1 MAETVEIGIKLN
13 IEEAEERLRK
23 INEAISALNANTD
36 TTESEV
42 KALEHEYDVLSEY
55 LEKAKAASD
64 NTSESFA
71 KQAKS
76 LNDTQDIAQATGDT
90 ISLLGVAETGLGAA
104 VAGTSS
110 VVNKSI
116 RYIKGLSKA
125 LDAMKTSATGAG
137 GAVGFLRKALE
148 LLAKNWILIAVT
160 ALVTV
165 IGKLASAYSDFQ
177 ELLDKSNF
185 KKMEKSIE
193 NLNKK
198 YERQAELNSLLG
210 KRASENTDLQ
220 IKKLNELNK
229 KLGIYS
235 KNLKSAY
242 DGEFEFGKVVKKYLD
257 GDISLY
263 GQLDDKNKEI
273 VETYAKYQEMLEQ
286 NNHELDEI
294 LPKMKEQQLIEEAI
308 ADAEYEYSMALEK
321 VSQKYDGI
329 LTRMNSGLQVMESQ
343 QELADEMNGLSETY
357 LENELRINEAQEKIL
372 NTELQRNNEMQNAM
386 QKQINAIDAQ
396 IIKAEKAGNLE
407 QRKTLELE
415 RQSLVTQ
422 KIGLENDRQ
431 VISTQKTLNNIRLQ
445 ASFTRSML
453 DNVQKLNRNIM
464 EIENSYLDL
473 IDTGAF
479 EKISSTDYFQAYQ
492 AMFIQVVQ
500 LYGELQRSMTT
511 VKADA
516 KALLGYDVKEVKD
529 LAYAAAQA
537 KQEFDTLGDDQKL
550 KKAQLLDFI
559 SSANNAMQEWTQTN
573 NEIINR
579 LESRGLS
586 MVQKLGN
593 AIQSVGPE
601 IRKVFGMNRDSVP
614 ELGFLDEYNDAHN
627 FSKLIQRNTEDSDK
641 ILKSS
646 SYKWTEE
653 LYDFQKQIEDTIELY
668 RKWKDEG
675 ESAFDGLTSDQKKY
689 NDEFFNLLSNA
700 GVQAETF
707 LTKLS
712 EELKANIRDI
722 ENSAAEATR
731 LAIESEVEFMERY
744 SDVGELTLKKYYDY
758 RQQLAFEDK
767 RARDREVKAQEELM
781 RKAGIEEIAI
791 EEFVKQSKL
800 QIDREYAAES
810 EQITRESMRT
820 KEEIAANVAG
830 NINSISENMFSLEGE
845 MSDANFERNKNIQGA
860 TLIASTYANAAQAFG
875 STYAQAPGGVA
886 AKTIQA
892 GIASAAVLASGIA
905 AYNKLMATTKDTRS
919 ISDFNDSSQAGF
931 TPVETGTSSVANTF
945 VGQRY
950 NKYNQDIQPVLVVD
964 EVTAKQ
970 MQKQNIKR
978 VATI

>member
-1 MAETVEIGIKLN
+1 MAENTVEIGIKFN
-13 IEEAEERLRK
+13 IEQAEERLQK

-36 TTESEV
+36 NTEEEV

-90 ISLLGVAETGLGAA
+90 ISLLGVAETGLGSA

-116 RYIKGLSKA
+116 RYIKGMSKA

-210 KRASENTDLQ
+210 KRSSENTDLQ
-220 IKKLNELNK
+220 IKKLTELNK

-242 DGEFEFGKVVKKYLD
+242 DGEFEFGKVVKKYLE

-286 NNHELDEI
+286 NNYELDQI

-321 VSQKYDGI
+321 VSQKYDGL

-343 QELADEMNGLSETY
+343 QELMDETNGLSETY
-357 LENELRINEAQEKIL
+357 LENELKINEAQEKIL
-372 NTELQRNNEMQNAM
+372 NTELQRNNEMQNAL

-396 IIKAEKAGNLE
+396 IIKAEKAGNIE

-473 IDTGAF
+473 IETGAF
-479 EKISSTDYFQAYQ
+479 EKISSYDYFQAYNS
-492 AMFIQVVQ
+492 MFLQVGH
-500 LYGELQRSMTT
+500 LYGELQRNMTT

-516 KALLGYDVKEVKD
+516 KALLGYDVKEISD

-537 KQEFDTLGDDQKL
+537 KQEFETLGDDQKL
-550 KKAQLLDFI
+550 RKAQLLDFI

-573 NEIINR
+573 NEMINR

-586 MVQKLGN
+586 MVQKLSE
-593 AIQSVGPE
+593 AIQTVGPE
-601 IRKVFGMNRDSVP
+601 IKAVFGQQMFGDGPYSMAYMSSYLTQASGYFDNITVSD
-614 ELGFLDEYNDAHN
+614 G
-627 FSKLIQRNTEDSDK
+627 FSKNMFEMEHE
-641 ILKSS
+641 LKQ
-646 SYKWTEE
+646 
-653 LYDFQKQIEDTIELY
+653 FQKQIDDTIELY
-668 RKWKDEG
+668 HKWKDEG
-675 ESAFDGLTSDQKKY
+675 ENAFSGLTYDQKKY
-689 NDEFFNLLSNA
+689 NDEFFNLLSSA

-712 EELKANIRDI
+712 EELKANIREI
-722 ENSAAEATR
+722 ERSSAEATR
-731 LAIESEVEFMERY
+731 QAIENEISFMERY

-767 RARDREVKAQEELM
+767 RARERDVDDQVELM
-781 RKAGIEEIAI
+781 RKAGVEETAIADY
-791 EEFVKQSKL
+791 VKQAKL

-810 EQITRESMRT
+810 EKITRESMRT

-919 ISDFNDSSQAGF
+919 ISDFNDSSQSF
-931 TPVETGTSSVANTF
+931 TPVDTGTSSVANTF

-964 EVTAKQ
+964 EVTFKQ
-970 MQKQNIKR
+970 QQQSNLRKI
-978 VATI
+978 ATI

>member
-13 IEEAEERLRK
+13 IEEAEERLQK

-42 KALEHEYDVLSEY
+42 KALEKEYDILAEY
-55 LEKAKAASD
+55 LEKAKSASD

-90 ISLLGVAETGLGAA
+90 ISLLGVAETGLGSA

-116 RYIKGLSKA
+116 RYIKGMSKA

-137 GAVGFLRKALE
+137 GAVGFLSKALE

-198 YERQAELNSLLG
+198 YERMAELNSLLG
-210 KRASENTDLQ
+210 KRSSENTDLQ
-220 IKKLNELNK
+220 IKKLTELNK
-229 KLGIYS
+229 KLDIYS

-242 DGEFEFGKVVKKYLD
+242 DGEFEFGKVVRKYLE

-286 NNHELDEI
+286 NNHELNEI

-308 ADAEYEYSMALEK
+308 ADAAYDYGMAIEK
-321 VSQKYDGI
+321 VSQKYDGL
-329 LTRMNSGLQVMESQ
+329 LTRMNNGLQVMESQ
-343 QELADEMNGLSETY
+343 QELMDETNGLSENY

-372 NTELQRNNEMQNAM
+372 NTELQRNQEMQNAL
-386 QKQINAIDAQ
+386 QKQINAMDAQ
-396 IIKAEKAGNLE
+396 IIKAEKSGNLE

-479 EKISSTDYFQAYQ
+479 EKISPEKYFQAYN
-492 AMFIQVVQ
+492 AMFMQVGQ
-500 LYGELQRSMTT
+500 LYSELQRNMTT

-516 KALLGYDVKEVKD
+516 KALLGYDVKDLKD
-529 LAYAAAQA
+529 LAFAAAQA
-537 KQEFDTLGDDQKL
+537 KDEFETLGDDQKMR
-550 KKAQLLDFI
+550 KAQLLDFI

-573 NEIINR
+573 NEMINR

-586 MVQKLGN
+586 MVQKLGD
-593 AIQSVGPE
+593 AMQSVGPE
-601 IRKVFGMNRDSVP
+601 IRKVFGMDMFGEGPYSTAYMSSYLSSIEDYFDNITVSNSFSENLEKMQH
-614 ELGFLDEYNDAHN
+614 ELGKF
-627 FSKLIQRNTEDSDK
+627 R
-641 ILKSS
+641 
-646 SYKWTEE
+646 
-653 LYDFQKQIEDTIELY
+653 KQIDNTIELY
-668 RKWKDEG
+668 HKWKDEG
-675 ESAFDGLTSDQKKY
+675 EGALNGLTSDQKEY
-689 NDEFFNLLSNA
+689 NTEFFNLLESA

-712 EELKANIRDI
+712 EELSEKIREI
-722 ENSAAEATR
+722 ENASAEATR

-744 SDVGELTLKKYYDY
+744 SDVGELTLTKYYDY
-758 RQQLAFEDK
+758 RQQLAFQDK
-767 RARDREVKAQEELM
+767 KSREREVDDQVELM
-781 RKAGIEEIAI
+781 RKAGVEETAIA
-791 EEFVKQSKL
+791 EFVKQSKL

-810 EQITRESMRT
+810 ESITRESMRT
-820 KEEIAANVAG
+820 KEEIAASVAG
-830 NINSISENMFSLEGE
+830 NLNTITENMFSLEGD
-845 MSDANFERNKNIQGA
+845 MSDENFERNKKLQGA

-892 GIASAAVLASGIA
+892 GIASAAVLASGIQ
-905 AYNKLMATTKDTRS
+905 AYNKLMATTKDTAS
-919 ISDFNDSSQAGF
+919 ISDYNSAQGQSFS
-931 TPVETGTSSVANTF
+931 PVETGTSSVVNTL
-945 VGQRY
+945 VGGRY
-950 NKYNQDIQPVLVVD
+950 NRYQQDIQPVLVVD
-964 EVTAKQ
+964 EVTFKQ
-970 MQKQNIKR
+970 QQQSNLRKI
-978 VATI
+978 ATI

>member
-13 IEEAEERLRK
+13 IEQAEERLQK

-36 TTESEV
+36 NTESEV
-42 KALEHEYDVLSEY
+42 KALEKEYDILAEY

-71 KQAKS
+71 KQARS

-90 ISLLGVAETGLGAA
+90 ISLLGVAETGLGSA

-116 RYIKGLSKA
+116 RYIKGMSKA

-165 IGKLASAYSDFQ
+165 IGKLASAYSDFR

-185 KKMEKSIE
+185 RKMEKSIE

-198 YERQAELNSLLG
+198 YERMAELNSLLG
-210 KRASENTDLQ
+210 KRSSENTDLQ
-220 IKKLNELNK
+220 IKKLTELNK
-229 KLGIYS
+229 KLDVYS

-242 DGEFEFGKVVKKYLD
+242 DGEFEFGKVVRKYLE

-286 NNHELDEI
+286 NNHELNEI

-308 ADAEYEYSMALEK
+308 ADAAYDYSMAIEK
-321 VSQKYDGI
+321 VSQKYDGLI
-329 LTRMNSGLQVMESQ
+329 TRMNNGLQVMESQ
-343 QELADEMNGLSETY
+343 QELMDETNGLSENY

-372 NTELQRNNEMQNAM
+372 NTELQRNQEMQNAL
-386 QKQINAIDAQ
+386 QKQINAMDAQ
-396 IIKAEKAGNLE
+396 IIKAEKSGNLE

-479 EKISSTDYFQAYQ
+479 EKISPEEYFQAYN
-492 AMFIQVVQ
+492 AMFMQVGQ
-500 LYGELQRSMTT
+500 LYSELQRNMTT

-516 KALLGYDVKEVKD
+516 KELLGYDVKEVKD
-529 LAYAAAQA
+529 LANAAAQA
-537 KQEFDTLGDDQKL
+537 KQEFETLGDDQKMR
-550 KKAQLLDFI
+550 KAQLLDFI

-573 NEIINR
+573 NEMINR

-586 MVQKLGN
+586 MVQKLGD
-593 AIQSVGPE
+593 AMQAVIPQ
-601 IRKVFGMNRDSVP
+601 IKTAFGMERDLIPDS
-614 ELGFLDEYNDAHN
+614 GFLNEYNDAYN
-627 FSKLIQRNTEDSDK
+627 FSKLIQRNTKYADE
-641 ILKSS
+641 ILKSL
-646 SYKWTEE
+646 SYKQAKE
-653 LYDFQKQIEDTIELY
+653 LYDFQKQIESTIELY
-668 RKWKDEG
+668 NEWKKNG
-675 ESAFDGLTSDQKKY
+675 ENVLAGLTSDQEEY
-689 NDEFFNLLSNA
+689 NAEFFDLLSNA
-700 GVQAETF
+700 GAQAEVF
-707 LTKLS
+707 FTKLS
-712 EELKANIRDI
+712 EELKSNIREI
-722 ENSAAEATR
+722 ERSSAEAVR
-731 LAIESEVEFMERY
+731 QAIDNEISFMERY
-744 SDVGELTLKKYYDY
+744 SDVGELTLTKYYDY

-767 RARDREVKAQEELM
+767 RARERDVDDQVELM

-810 EQITRESMRT
+810 ESITRESMRT
-820 KEEIAANVAG
+820 KEEIAASVAG
-830 NINSISENMFSLEGE
+830 NLNTITENMFSLEGD
-845 MSDANFERNKNIQGA
+845 MSDENFERNKKLQGA

-892 GIASAAVLASGIA
+892 GIASAAVLASGIQ
-905 AYNKLMATTKDTRS
+905 AYNKLMSTTKDTAS
-919 ISDFNDSSQAGF
+919 ISDYNNAQGQSFS
-931 TPVETGTSSVANTF
+931 PVETGTSSVVNTL
-945 VGQRY
+945 VGGRY
-950 NKYNQDIQPVLVVD
+950 NRYQQDIQPVLVVD
-964 EVTAKQ
+964 EVTFKQ
-970 MQKQNIKR
+970 QQQQNLRKI
-978 VATI
+978 ATI

>member
-1 MAETVEIGIKLN
+1 MAENTVEIGIKLN
-13 IEEAEERLRK
+13 IEQAEERLQK

-36 TTESEV
+36 DTESEV
-42 KALEHEYDVLSEY
+42 KALEKEYDILSEY

-90 ISLLGVAETGLGAA
+90 ISLLGVAETGLGSA

-116 RYIKGLSKA
+116 RYIKGMSKA

-185 KKMEKSIE
+185 GKMEKSIE

-198 YERQAELNSLLG
+198 YERMAELNSLLG
-210 KRASENTDLQ
+210 KRSSENTDLQ
-220 IKKLNELNK
+220 IKKLTELNK
-229 KLGIYS
+229 KLDIYS
-235 KNLKSAY
+235 KNLRSAY
-242 DGEFEFGKVVKKYLD
+242 DGEFEFGKVVKKYLE

-286 NNHELDEI
+286 NNHELNEI
-294 LPKMKEQQLIEEAI
+294 LPKMKEMQLIEEAM
-308 ADAEYEYSMALEK
+308 ADAAYDYSMALEK
-321 VSQKYDGI
+321 ISQKYDRSI
-329 LTRMNSGLQVMESQ
+329 SKLQNQASIIEEQ
-343 QELADEMNGLSETY
+343 QELEDAKNGLSEKY
-357 LENELRINEAQEKIL
+357 IENEVRINELLEKQY
-372 NTELQRNNEMQNAM
+372 NTELQRNNEMQNAL

-479 EKISSTDYFQAYQ
+479 EKISSKEYFQAYN
-492 AMFIQVVQ
+492 AMFMQVGQ
-500 LYGELQRSMTT
+500 LYGELQRNMTT

-516 KALLGYDVKEVKD
+516 KALLGYDVKEISD
-529 LAYAAAQA
+529 LANAAAQA
-537 KQEFDTLGDDQKL
+537 KQEFETLGDDQKMR
-550 KKAQLLDFI
+550 KAQLLDFI

-573 NEIINR
+573 NEMINR
-579 LESRGLS
+579 LESRGMT
-586 MVQKLGN
+586 MVQKLGD

-601 IRKVFGMNRDSVP
+601 IRAVFGQQMFGDGQYSMAYISSELTKASGYFDSINVTEGFSENLEKMQQ
-614 ELGFLDEYNDAHN
+614 ELRTF
-627 FSKLIQRNTEDSDK
+627 R
-641 ILKSS
+641 
-646 SYKWTEE
+646 
-653 LYDFQKQIEDTIELY
+653 KQIDNTIELY
-668 RKWKDEG
+668 HKWQDEG
-675 ESAFDGLTSDQKKY
+675 ENALAGLTSDQKKY
-689 NDEFFNLLSNA
+689 NAEFFNLLASA
-700 GVQAETF
+700 GVQAENF
-707 LTKLS
+707 LTNLSDELS
-712 EELKANIRDI
+712 EKIREI
-722 ENSAAEATR
+722 ENAAAESTR

-767 RARDREVKAQEELM
+767 RAREREVKDQEELM
-781 RKAGIEEIAI
+781 RKAGIEEVAI

-810 EQITRESMRT
+810 EKITRESMRT
-820 KEEIAANVAG
+820 KEEIAASVAG
-830 NINSISENMFSLEGE
+830 NLNTITENMFSLEGD
-845 MSDANFERNKNIQGA
+845 MSDENFERNKKLQGA

-892 GIASAAVLASGIA
+892 GIASAAVLASGIQ
-905 AYNKLMATTKDTRS
+905 AYNKLMATTKDTAS
-919 ISDFNDSSQAGF
+919 ISDYNSAQGQSFS
-931 TPVETGTSSVANTF
+931 PVETGTSSVVNTL
-945 VGQRY
+945 VGGRY
-950 NKYNQDIQPVLVVD
+950 NRYQQDIQPVLVVD
-964 EVTAKQ
+964 EVTFKQ
-970 MQKQNIKR
+970 QQQSNLRKI
-978 VATI
+978 ATI